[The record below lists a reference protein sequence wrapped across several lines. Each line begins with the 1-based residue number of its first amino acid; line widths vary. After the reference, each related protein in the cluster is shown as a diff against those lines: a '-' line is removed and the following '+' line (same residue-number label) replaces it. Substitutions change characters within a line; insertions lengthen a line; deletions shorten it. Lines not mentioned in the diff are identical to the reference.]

1 MIEPDLCAAPFLLH
15 KTECQAGMKLMEQA
29 ANAAAVLALLLVIA
43 AASFAAAAKTLL
55 SPGVLLCGLLAG
67 GAVWL
72 RGKLIEFRHGQF
84 ISSRYRWQK
93 DGGLSLVKGDPIKL
107 F

>member
-1 MIEPDLCAAPFLLH
+1 
-15 KTECQAGMKLMEQA
+15 MKLTEQA
-29 ANAAAVLALLLVIA
+29 ANAAAVAALLLVIA

-55 SPGVLLCGLLAG
+55 SPGVLLCGLLAA

-72 RGKLIEFRHGQF
+72 RVKLIDFRHGQF
-84 ISSRYRWQK
+84 VSSRYRWQK

-107 F
+107 Y